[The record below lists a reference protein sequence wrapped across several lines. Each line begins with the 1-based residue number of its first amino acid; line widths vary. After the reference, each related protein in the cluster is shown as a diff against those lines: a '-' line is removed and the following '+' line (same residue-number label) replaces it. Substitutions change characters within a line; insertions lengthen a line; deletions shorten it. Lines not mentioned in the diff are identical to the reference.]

1 MNRRLLLSTLFLIG
15 ALNGSA
21 HLTTYALWTTSLT
34 STNNQFSAGTLHIA
48 HSLAAGTTL
57 SMTNLLAG
65 DYFDRQIDINNSGS
79 LRLRYSLTTTTS
91 GDATL
96 ASTLQLGVRTKTSNP
111 CSDHD
116 GINLYAGNLATAAF
130 GNPASGSDVG
140 DRELAAGAIETLCF
154 EIVLPSGAPASLL
167 ATTFAPTFVFSAE
180 QV

>member
-15 ALNGSA
+15 ALNGSN
-21 HLTTYALWTTSLT
+21 HLTTYALFTTSVA
-34 STNNQFSAGTLHIA
+34 STNNQFSAGSLHIA
-48 HSLAAGTTL
+48 NSLAAGTTL

-65 DYFDRQIDINNSGS
+65 DHFDRQIDINNSGS

-96 ASTLQLGVRTKTSNP
+96 ASTLQLTIRTKTTNP
-111 CSDHD
+111 CVDHD
-116 GINLYAGNLATAAF
+116 GSTLSTGNLALAAF
-130 GNPASGSDVG
+130 GDPAHGSDPG
-140 DRELAAGAIETLCF
+140 DRELAAGTAETLCF